1 MKLVVA
7 GSRSIKGKEFIHTK
21 LNECNNH
28 IPIDQLVCGG
38 AKGVD
43 LAAVLWAMKES
54 IPYTVYLPNYKMYG
68 KIAPLVRN
76 EKMASYGNALL
87 AIWDGKSRGTIH
99 MVSAMRRL
107 DKPVVLIN
115 INGVP
120 REYTDQEQE
129 EQVKRY
135 LGHKGVEDRSKGV
148 HQW

>member
-1 MKLVVA
+1 MKLVVS
-7 GSRSIKGKEFIHTK
+7 GSRSIKDKEVVFRNIY
-21 LNECNNH
+21 LCMVD
-28 IPIDQLVCGG
+28 ICVDQIVCGG

-43 LAAVLWAMKES
+43 MSAILWAMKEKV
-54 IPYTVYLPNYKMYG
+54 PYTVYLPNYNMYG

-87 AIWDGKSRGTIH
+87 ALWDGKSRGTIH

-115 INGVP
+115 TNGKS

-129 EQVKRY
+129 EEVKKY
-135 LGHKGVEDRSKGV
+135 LGYKGVERCCSSIY
-148 HQW
+148 